1 MRGKIYPKM
10 ISQKAKESENKR
22 QNHPKKSPAIR
33 HRSSPK
39 RKRKRLLEVQ
49 NSQKS
54 EIRVKKMEDDHT
66 FEENIILQ
74 QLSRGRG
81 EGFLRAKNCQ
91 KSEMRVKK
99 MEGMICRSSPKSI

>member
-74 QLSRGRG
+74 QLSRGTHPKRKRRRLL
-81 EGFLRAKNCQ
+81 EGQELP
-91 KSEMRVKK
+91 KK
-99 MEGMICRSSPKSI
+99 RNEG